1 MCGFFE
7 LSDKCNNLKRIEVN
21 VMINFLKQIFTW
33 WHKQTVGTFIY
44 TLLTGKFIG
53 NDQFGNKYYTNS
65 KGKRW
70 VIYKNN
76 IEASKIP
83 PEWYLWMHNLSV
95 NKPSNKIN
103 SFSWQKKYEGNLT
116 GTERAHKPE
125 GSLATDLKKN
135 MKKYETWKI

>member
-1 MCGFFE
+1 
-7 LSDKCNNLKRIEVN
+7 
-21 VMINFLKQIFTW
+21 MINFLKQIFTW
-33 WHKQTVGTFIY
+33 WHRQTVGTFIY
-44 TLLTGKFIG
+44 TLFTGKFAG
-53 NDQFGNKYYTNS
+53 NDQFGNKYYSNS

-83 PEWYLWMHNLSV
+83 PEWHLWIHYLSK
-95 NKPSNKIN
+95 NKPVDKTS

-125 GSLATDLKKN
+125 GSLAADIKKN

>member
-1 MCGFFE
+1 
-7 LSDKCNNLKRIEVN
+7 
-21 VMINFLKQIFTW
+21 MINFLKQIFTW
-33 WHKQTVGTFIY
+33 WHRQTVGTFIY
-44 TLLTGKFIG
+44 TLLAGKFIG
-53 NDQFGNKYYTNS
+53 NDQFGNKYYTSS

-95 NKPSNKIN
+95 TKPPDKID
-103 SFSWQKKYEGNLT
+103 SFPWQKKYEGNLT